1 MSLIKNLQREQKAI
15 IERID
20 QNDTNIQLIN
30 RKINTVSDSVGPI
43 LLETLKEFWKEKKI
57 PTSKTERTI
66 YADNHK

>member
-57 PTSKTERTI
+57 LTSKTERTI